1 MKKLFFAIAIFAT
14 FFTNVAT
21 AQLVPLK
28 QYWNVIRADNF
39 ITPTQKGIDDANAAG
54 YTFVRVEGFASPTPG
69 VGLKPFT
76 LMWNETTDNF
86 TTGTPSRI
94 QHAKSVGYKEIRTE
108 CYIWENPAAGLIPLK
123 LFWSAKRTDN
133 YTTASPDGERD
144 ALAAG
149 YIFAG
154 IEGYIRNLDCTVNF
168 KEAWFT
174 ENGQMVNDV
183 RAFTPNNKQ
192 SYTLAISGVGADLLR
207 PVGTQLSGYVNGP
220 IFDYAFPLAKVNEL
234 CRFDVHFKNS
244 PMTIRTISLENICN
258 GVVKEYPLY
267 QAVNLLSN

>member
-21 AQLVPLK
+21 AQLVALK
-28 QYWNVIRADNF
+28 QFWGADRTDNF
-39 ITPTQKGIDDANAAG
+39 ITSTDLGERGAREAEYD
-54 YTFVRVEGFASPTPG
+54 FVRIEGLASPIAGP
-69 VGLKPFT
+69 GLKPFT
-76 LMWNETTDNF
+76 LMWNEKNDNF

-94 QHAKSVGYKEIRTE
+94 QQARSVGYTEVRVE

-123 LFWSAKRTDN
+123 LFWNANRTDN
-133 YTTASPDGERD
+133 YTTASQQGETE

-154 IEGYIRNLDCTVNF
+154 IEGYVKPPNCNVDF

-183 RAFTPNNKQ
+183 HPFTPENKQ
-192 SYTLAISGVGADLLR
+192 SYTFAISGTNVDLLR
-207 PVGTQLSGYVNGP
+207 IIKLGENISNP
-220 IFDYAFPLAKVNEL
+220 IISYAFPLEKVNEL
-234 CRFDVHFKNS
+234 ARYDVHFKNN
-244 PMTIRTISLENICN
+244 PMLISRIYLENVCTN
-258 GVVKEYPLY
+258 EVKEYPLY